1 MIPRPGMTSRRV
13 MIAHL
18 LDMAER
24 LEPMFPDNIYRRA
37 ANLLRGD
44 DEPTE
49 AEVIPDLLD
58 LISASIERVYPE
70 SDNLLY
76 RQVARRIRLDWS
88 IPCTTP

>member
-1 MIPRPGMTSRRV
+1 MFPKPGMASRRV
-13 MIAHL
+13 LMAHL

-24 LEPMFPDNIYRRA
+24 MEPMFPDNVYRRA

-49 AEVIPDLLD
+49 AEVIPDILD
-58 LISASIERVYPE
+58 IISRSIEKAYPE

-76 RQVARRIRLDWS
+76 RQAARMIRADWG
-88 IPCTTP
+88 IT